1 MDSLQMT
8 GVAGPVEKSAIWFG
22 TALRKR
28 PPTTT
33 KRPEKTTKTMQLK
46 GTFLHFP
53 NKVSTLT
60 DNCEMLLDFFCN
72 IKGEVKLVNSHL
84 LFGHRLM

>member
-46 GTFLHFP
+46 GKFLHFP
-53 NKVSTLT
+53 NKCLVQLIEPPILQIP
-60 DNCEMLLDFFCN
+60 NFNFPNLRFCKVFF
-72 IKGEVKLVNSHL
+72 
-84 LFGHRLM
+84 